1 MAIKSWTVILLLV
14 AGTAFAA
21 GDTALVTAVEGNV
34 TKVAPGSPAPLKA
47 FAKLK
52 HGDLLNLDKAARLQ
66 VVYFDNGRQE
76 TWSGGG
82 RLEITKVGGVPA
94 GLAEPQVRTL
104 PPLMVKQIAK
114 TPALDSQ
121 GRAGMMRLRA
131 VGATQDPAKVDEN
144 YRRMR
149 QEAAPEDLNPELY
162 LLSSLLELREFD
174 RLQQALAD
182 LQKNRPGDRQAAA
195 LAALYDDALRAA
207 RQETA
212 APR

>member
-131 VGATQDPAKVDEN
+131 VGATQDSAKVDEN

-162 LLSSLLELREFD
+162 LLSSLLELRDFD

-195 LAALYDDALRAA
+195 LVALYDDALRAA
-207 RQETA
+207 RQEAA